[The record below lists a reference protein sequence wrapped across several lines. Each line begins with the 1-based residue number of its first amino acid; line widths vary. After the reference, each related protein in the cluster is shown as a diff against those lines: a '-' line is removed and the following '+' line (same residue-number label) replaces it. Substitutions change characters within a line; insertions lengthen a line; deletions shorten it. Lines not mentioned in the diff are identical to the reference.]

1 MSLGLTIFIIQIRF
15 KVDEAV
21 LDENQLAWFASC
33 LVIGQVEKL
42 KQFHLSCSGYCPM
55 DKAEKNL
62 LYLQVPGT
70 ILGPPLADK
79 VICHRMYLFLFKI

>member
-42 KQFHLSCSGYCPM
+42 K
-55 DKAEKNL
+55 
-62 LYLQVPGT
+62 
-70 ILGPPLADK
+70 
-79 VICHRMYLFLFKI
+79 